1 MTNLTALWAAHTAS
15 LTGAEWWEVV
25 VVNVA
30 LAIHWLNGVKTLP
43 LVEHAKR
50 TNGENLS
57 LTALEK
63 TRTVNKWQVIRLD
76 HDWTNLVSHTAVN
89 ALAGLNNHDAHSVL
103 LKTLELN
110 GNSAAP
116 KLLLLLGELS
126 LNLVHQ
132 VSNLL
137 HTGLLVSVLKSSTH
151 LVIVSKDAVMD
162 LSDWLVKDVLAL
174 DDRAVN
180 LFPLSNKLLLLLA
193 EGCNCLL
200 AKCHSGEHILFG
212 NLICTSL
219 KHGNKGGR
227 TAKLKVK
234 VRVIALFIGWVNQ
247 ELAGISV
254 ATNTDARKWSL
265 KRNATNGQSS
275 RSAHDRDGINSVYL
289 ISNKGSCN
297 NLNLITEAIWEGWAQ
312 RTVNH
317 TSSKG
322 CLLGW
327 TSLTLEVS
335 TRNATNCVHFLNKIN
350 SQWEEVVILTLLG
363 NHCSEK
369 YGGIAAL
376 NDTGT
381 CCLLCELTSLKGVV
395 LTVEVKFVS
404 YFSHFFPLLSPFA
417 PLQTGLKHKGR
428 QTAP

>member
-1 MTNLTALWAAHTAS
+1 M
-15 LTGAEWWEVV
+15 
-25 VVNVA
+25 
-30 LAIHWLNGVKTLP
+30 
-43 LVEHAKR
+43 
-50 TNGENLS
+50 
-57 LTALEK
+57 
-63 TRTVNKWQVIRLD
+63 
-76 HDWTNLVSHTAVN
+76 
-89 ALAGLNNHDAHSVL
+89 L

-126 LNLVHQ
+126 LDLIHQ

-137 HTGLLVSVLKSSTH
+137 HTGLLVSILKSSAH
-151 LVIVSKDAVMD
+151 LVIVSKDAVVD
-162 LSDWLVKDVLAL
+162 LSNWLVKDVLTL

-193 EGCNCLL
+193 EGCNCFLT
-200 AKCHSGEHILFG
+200 KCHSGEHILFG

-219 KHGNKGGR
+219 KHGNKGRR

-234 VRVIALFIGWVNQ
+234 VRVITLFIGWVNQ

-254 ATNTDARKWSL
+254 AANTDACKWSL
-265 KRNATNGQSS
+265 KRNATNGQGS

-289 ISNKGSCN
+289 ICNKRSCN
-297 NLNLITEAIWEGWAQ
+297 NLNLIAEAIWEGWAQ

-335 TRNATNCVHFLNKIN
+335 TRNTTNCVHFLNKIN
-350 SQWEEVVILTLLG
+350 SQWEEVVIFTLLG

-369 YGGIAAL
+369 YGRIAAL

-395 LTVEVKFVS
+395 LTIEVKFVS

>member
-1 MTNLTALWAAHTAS
+1 M
-15 LTGAEWWEVV
+15 
-25 VVNVA
+25 VNVA
-30 LAIHWLNGVKTLP
+30 LAVHWLNSVKTLP
-43 LVEHAKR
+43 LVEHTKR

-57 LTALEK
+57 LTTLEK
-63 TRTVNKWQVIRLD
+63 TRAVNKWQVIRLD
-76 HDWTNLVSHTAVN
+76 HDWTNLVCNTTVN

-126 LNLVHQ
+126 LDLIHQ

-137 HTGLLVSVLKSSTH
+137 HTGLLVSILKSSAH
-151 LVIVSKDAVMD
+151 LVIVSKDAVVD
-162 LSDWLVKDVLAL
+162 LSNWLVKDVLTL

-200 AKCHSGEHILFG
+200 TKCHSGEHILFG

-265 KRNATNGQSS
+265 KRNATNG
-275 RSAHDRDGINSVYL
+275 
-289 ISNKGSCN
+289 
-297 NLNLITEAIWEGWAQ
+297 
-312 RTVNH
+312 
-317 TSSKG
+317 
-322 CLLGW
+322 
-327 TSLTLEVS
+327 
-335 TRNATNCVHFLNKIN
+335 
-350 SQWEEVVILTLLG
+350 
-363 NHCSEK
+363 
-369 YGGIAAL
+369 
-376 NDTGT
+376 
-381 CCLLCELTSLKGVV
+381 
-395 LTVEVKFVS
+395 
-404 YFSHFFPLLSPFA
+404 
-417 PLQTGLKHKGR
+417 
-428 QTAP
+428 